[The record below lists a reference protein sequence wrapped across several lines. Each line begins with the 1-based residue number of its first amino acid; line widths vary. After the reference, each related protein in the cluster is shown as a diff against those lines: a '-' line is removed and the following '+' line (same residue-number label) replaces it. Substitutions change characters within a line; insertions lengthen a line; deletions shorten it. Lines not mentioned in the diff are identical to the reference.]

1 MKIKKTEKLVKSA
14 TQVLKKPKKT
24 SKENKFLSC
33 SP

>member
-1 MKIKKTEKLVKSA
+1 MRRKLVKSA

-24 SKENKFLSC
+24 SKENRFLSC